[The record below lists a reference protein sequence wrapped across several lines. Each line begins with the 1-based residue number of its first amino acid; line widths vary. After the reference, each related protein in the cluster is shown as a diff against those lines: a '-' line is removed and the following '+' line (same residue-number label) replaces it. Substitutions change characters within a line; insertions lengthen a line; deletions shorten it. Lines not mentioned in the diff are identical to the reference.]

1 MNLSLR
7 DSFVVFLFLSKL
19 YGDFHML
26 CIMQINSCLL
36 NGVAAAD
43 FRLMMSIEI
52 LCMYNKLCY
61 VLQCFSLR
69 QLIAC
74 SE

>member
-19 YGDFHML
+19 YEDFHML

-36 NGVAAAD
+36 NGIAAAD
-43 FRLMMSIEI
+43 LD
-52 LCMYNKLCY
+52 L
-61 VLQCFSLR
+61 
-69 QLIAC
+69 
-74 SE
+74 